1 MTRVTAS
8 LLLERAGIYEV
19 LGTKE
24 LILRDEAI
32 DEFEESCA
40 KDLVS
45 LELLSLSHNAL
56 RTLTH
61 FEHLTNLIE
70 LNINFNHVE
79 SLDGLQCYGL
89 QKLYAANNKLT
100 SIAQL
105 RAFSKLVHVSVY
117 GNELSD
123 LDAALHTCRQLV
135 KLRSVDLDGNP
146 CARTKHYKYQVLRLL
161 PRINELDGETIHAL
175 DREMLLEQE
184 PPLAPTPRTS
194 LPPGPPI
201 DLAEAAEIRGPVQL
215 FRDEFLNNH
224 PILLEYLAQ
233 GVQDA
238 DPPQAS
244 ADSMAS
250 PRPSLFVD
258 KMRLANPDPTAADQ
272 EQPQVSTPPKC
283 PMAATPTVVPS
294 HAIVDPSD
302 PNATIRR
309 LLKHID
315 HLTSSLDA
323 SRAQASD
330 QAIAAL
336 MEENSQLRIENSN
349 IPILQDE
356 ITSLKYQLRHATQQT
371 SQPLEA
377 ENAALKRQIAKL
389 RSMLATKEADSPEL
403 TKEQVLEEA
412 ATVDVELTALIM
424 QNEISLQIMRQTI
437 QKTKL
442 DMLNDR
448 VAQMT
453 GHYRPSTSAGIAT
466 KAMPSPATPESPQS
480 GRPRRRLHTSAGHRP
495 SKSNLSTS
503 FRRDKKI
510 PTVVEEDNNTTADL
524 LVL

>member
-8 LLLERAGIYEV
+8 LLLEHAGIYEV

-32 DEFEESCA
+32 DELEETCA

-79 SLDGLQCYGL
+79 SLDGLQVDS
-89 QKLYAANNKLT
+89 T
-100 SIAQL
+100 
-105 RAFSKLVHVSVY
+105 
-117 GNELSD
+117 
-123 LDAALHTCRQLV
+123 LDRQLDSWTV
-135 KLRSVDLDGNP
+135 L
-146 CARTKHYKYQVLRLL
+146 VLRPSEAL
-161 PRINELDGETIHAL
+161 RGKQQGAL
-175 DREMLLEQE
+175 DRECRILSSELADVHCAIASVLQARACFRLRERTVGSRRGATYM
-184 PPLAPTPRTS
+184 PPACETS
-194 LPPGPPI
+194 KHS
-201 DLAEAAEIRGPVQL
+201 RGPAQL

-250 PRPSLFVD
+250 PRPPSLFVD
-258 KMRLANPDPTAADQ
+258 KMRLANPDRTAADQ
-272 EQPQVSTPPKC
+272 EQPQVSMKC

-294 HAIVDPSD
+294 HGIVDPSD

-336 MEENSQLRIENSN
+336 LEENSQLRIENSN

-389 RSMLATKEADSPEL
+389 RSMLAAKEADSPEL

-453 GHYRPSTSAGIAT
+453 GRYRPSTSAGIAT